1 MSRSLCVS
9 RESIRNKGVRLE
21 GNLVK
26 TSLQLTKTEKPYIP
40 LLVSG
45 RISDMRVSAAA
56 SEGYL

>member
-1 MSRSLCVS
+1 MSPGKALETRD
-9 RESIRNKGVRLE
+9 VRLE

-45 RISDMRVSAAA
+45 RISDTKVSAAA
-56 SEGYL
+56 SEGCL